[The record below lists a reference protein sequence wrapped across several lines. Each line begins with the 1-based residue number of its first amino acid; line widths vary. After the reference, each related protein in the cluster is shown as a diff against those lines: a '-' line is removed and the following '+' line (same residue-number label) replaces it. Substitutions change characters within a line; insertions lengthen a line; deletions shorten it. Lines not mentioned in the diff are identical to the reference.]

1 MPGLA
6 RIGLFLLGAALL
18 AGYGTFL
25 NLAPLEF
32 GQVVGLYIATLFVMW
47 QIITFVFFRT
57 LPTVPIML
65 GGVADRDRRT
75 DRLLLESSAMIVD
88 EKLIAFRPSP
98 GRCLGRGDPALFP
111 PAHRGGAQ
119 ARQGHAFDP
128 VTEADKG
135 GERAIRA
142 IIERERPEDAIL
154 GEEYGE
160 KPRHRNGWRWV
171 LDPVD
176 GTRAFITGRHEWGS
190 LIALE
195 KDEVPVLGILDQ
207 PVLGER
213 FLGVNGRSVLIEGER
228 RTPLKVRECASLKD
242 AILCATDPPPYF
254 SPEQQAAFAR
264 VKAQARMTR
273 YRGDCYLFAVLAMGF
288 VDIVI
293 EAGFSRWDIAALIP
307 LVEGAGGV
315 ITVWDGGDCRDG
327 KTILAC
333 GDRRIHEE
341 AIKLLKS

>member
-1 MPGLA
+1 M
-6 RIGLFLLGAALL
+6 
-18 AGYGTFL
+18 
-25 NLAPLEF
+25 
-32 GQVVGLYIATLFVMW
+32 
-47 QIITFVFFRT
+47 
-57 LPTVPIML
+57 TV
-65 GGVADRDRRT
+65 DD
-75 DRLLLESSAMIVD
+75 
-88 EKLIAFRPSP
+88 KLIAFANRLADASGAVIRPFFRQRIDVAHKP
-98 GRCLGRGDPALFP
+98 GVR
-111 PAHRGGAQ
+111 
-119 ARQGHAFDP
+119 AFDP

-142 IIERERPEDAIL
+142 IIERDRPDDGIL

-160 KPRHRNGWRWV
+160 RAGKNGLRWV

-195 KDEVPVLGILDQ
+195 ENEVPVLGIIDQ

-213 FLGVNGRSVLIEGER
+213 YVGVNGRSHLLEGEK
-228 RTPLKVRECASLKD
+228 RTPLKVRECADIKD
-242 AILCATDPPPYF
+242 AILCATDPSVYF
-254 SPEQQAAFAR
+254 SHEQQAAFAR
-264 VKAQARMTR
+264 VRAAVRMTR
-273 YRGDCYLFAVLAMGF
+273 FGGDCYLFAALALGF

-293 EAGFSRWDIAALIP
+293 EAGFNRWDVAALIP

-315 ITVWDGGDCRDG
+315 ITNWSGDDCRDG

-333 GDRRIHEE
+333 GDSRVHET